1 MTNLE
6 LRRAA
11 RAAMRYLHQLEKYKG
26 DDNVCN
32 VARLALVEVA
42 KLQCSIPP
50 PIKCEWD
57 CANARKKSRKCPPDN
72 FGHFTDTTIESK

>member
-11 RAAMRYLHQLEKYKG
+11 RAAMRYLHQLEKYKS
-26 DDNVCN
+26 DDGVRNT
-32 VARLALVEVA
+32 ARLALIEVA
-42 KLQCSIPP
+42 KLQCSLPP

-57 CANARKKSRKCPPDN
+57 CANARKKSCVCGTDRN
-72 FGHFTDTTIESK
+72 RHF